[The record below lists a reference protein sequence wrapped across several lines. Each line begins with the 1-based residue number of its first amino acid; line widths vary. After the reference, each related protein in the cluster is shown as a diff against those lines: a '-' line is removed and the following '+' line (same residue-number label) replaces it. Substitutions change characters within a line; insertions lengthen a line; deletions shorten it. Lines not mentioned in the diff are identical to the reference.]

1 MAKEKKG
8 GKDGLVVEMR
18 ERFDRCL
25 ESDSDLRSQALEDV
39 KFVFVP
45 GNQWDEALKKKRKK
59 RPCYEFNRL
68 RQSVKQVVNEIRK
81 NKPAIKV
88 RAVDSGA
95 DKDTAET
102 LNGLIRNIES
112 VSNADTAYATAAL
125 MAGSGGFGAWRVTTD
140 YADDSA
146 FDQDIFIREI
156 RNPFSVYFDP
166 AAQEWDRRDGLFCFV
181 TNLIS
186 RDEFE
191 TRWPEA
197 EVVDFDASAVPDWHR
212 QWYLEDKVRIAEYW
226 CKKPATKTIC
236 LMSTGETVDKAEIE
250 PVLDDLAASGRTVV
264 REREV
269 KCYKIYQYLMSGAG
283 ELEPPTE
290 WAGKYIPIV
299 PVWGELINVEGRDVY
314 SGMVRHSKDPARAY
328 NFHRTAMIEQAANM
342 PLAPYMVTPQH
353 IKGYE
358 TIWGESSAENFPYL
372 PFNPDP
378 NMPGGLPQ
386 RIQPP
391 TPNIATLEIARLD
404 AEDIKATTGIHD
416 ASLGAR
422 SNETSGRAILARKE
436 EGDTANFDITDN
448 LARAIKFTGDIIV
461 DLCPKIY
468 DTQRVIRILGE
479 DGAEKSVQLYEEVV
493 DQQTGQVV
501 KLNDLSRGKYDVA
514 VTVGPSYATARME
527 AADQLLAIAQGN
539 KDPAIGLLLTRF
551 IVKNLDM
558 PGATELEKPIKK
570 MLIAQGLIEPEPDE
584 QVAPPQPNPM
594 QQMEAAT
601 AAAKA
606 EQEAHRAAKEKFA
619 VDGQQLTNQKLEL
632 QIAALAQQISRPPE
646 SEGPGRERVEF
657 AKIES
662 ENRRHREKLEFD
674 RATALELEHIKQA
687 GAAAQAAQQP
697 KPQERAARDPGAGRT
712 TDAALTAAIGSLAQI
727 MQEMHK
733 PRRIVRSPDGRAVGT
748 ERVDKLE

>member
-1 MAKEKKG
+1 VAKARTKG
-8 GKDGLVVEMR
+8 KEESKDSFLIEMR

-25 ESDSDLRSQALEDV
+25 ESDSTQRAEAVEDV
-39 KFVFVP
+39 KFALVP
-45 GNQWDEALKKKRKK
+45 GNQWDAALKAKRKK

-81 NKPAIKV
+81 NRPSIKV

-102 LNGLIRNIES
+102 LNGLVRNIES

-125 MAGSGGFGAWRVTTD
+125 MAGCGGFGAWRVTTD

-146 FDQDIFIREI
+146 FEQDIFIKEI

-166 AAQEWDRRDGLFCFV
+166 AAQEWDRRDGLYCFV

-186 RDEFE
+186 RDEFK
-191 TRWPEA
+191 TRWPDA
-197 EVVDFDASAVPDWHR
+197 EITDFESGAPE
-212 QWYLEDKVRIAEYW
+212 WYQNWYMEDKVRIAEYW

-236 LMSTGETVDKAEIE
+236 LMSTGETLDKAEVE
-250 PVLDDLAASGRTVV
+250 PVLDELAAAGKTIV

-269 KCYKIYQYLMSGAG
+269 KCYKIYQHLVSGEG
-283 ELEPPTE
+283 DLEPPTE

-299 PVWGELINVEGRDVY
+299 PVWGELINVGGQDLY

-342 PLAPYMVTPQH
+342 PLAPYMVTPEQ

-378 NMPGGLPQ
+378 RMPGGMPA
-386 RIQPP
+386 RVQPP
-391 TPNIATLEIARLD
+391 TPNVAALEIARLD
-404 AEDIKATTGIHD
+404 AEDIKATTGIFD
-416 ASLGAR
+416 ASLGAK
-422 SNETSGRAILARKE
+422 SNETSGRAILARQQ

-461 DLCPKIY
+461 DLAPKIY
-468 DTQRVIRILGE
+468 DTQRIVRIIGE
-479 DGAEKSVQLYEEVV
+479 DGAEKSVKLYEEVQ
-493 DQQTGQVV
+493 DQQTGQMV
-501 KLNDLSRGKYDVA
+501 KVNDLGRGRYDVA

-551 IVKNLDM
+551 IVKNMDM
-558 PGATELEKPIKK
+558 PGASELEKPIKK
-570 MLIAQGLIEPEPDE
+570 MLIAQGLLEPEGPE
-584 QVAPPQPNPM
+584 EAPQQQGPNPM
-594 QQMEAAT
+594 QQAQMAQE
-601 AAAKA
+601 AAKA
-606 EQEAHRAAKEKFA
+606 EQETHRAAKEKFA
-619 VDGQQLTNQKLEL
+619 VDGQQLANQKTQLEMAEIE
-632 QIAALAQQISRPPE
+632 QRLAIT
-646 SEGPGRERVEF
+646 GRRG
-657 AKIES
+657 S
-662 ENRRHREKLEFD
+662 LEAEAMHKKNMGHD
-674 RATALELEHIKQA
+674 IHNATAIDKA
-687 GAAAQAAQQP
+687 MNPQQG
-697 KPQERAARDPGAGRT
+697 KP
-712 TDAALTAAIGSLAQI
+712 S
-727 MQEMHK
+727 
-733 PRRIVRSPDGRAVGT
+733 
-748 ERVDKLE
+748 